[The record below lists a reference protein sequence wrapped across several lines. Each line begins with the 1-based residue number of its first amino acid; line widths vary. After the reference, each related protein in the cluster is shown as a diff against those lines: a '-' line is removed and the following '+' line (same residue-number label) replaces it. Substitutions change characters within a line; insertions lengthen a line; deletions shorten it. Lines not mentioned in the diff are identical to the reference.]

1 MIDNRESQT
10 RDIIENLKEYVVL
23 YQRQNSGALPS
34 NIDLIYDYMQDAG
47 EMSWTAIPAMNVSTK
62 NIDPIGVT
70 ASSQGTATSTVPA
83 NDQRS
88 NPATQPAVKQTGNRR
103 P

>member
-1 MIDNRESQT
+1 
-10 RDIIENLKEYVVL
+10 L
-23 YQRQNSGALPS
+23 YQRQHAGSLPS

-47 EMSWTAIPAMNVSTK
+47 EISWTAIPAMNVSTK

-70 ASSQGTATSTVPA
+70 ASAQVGTSSVAPIKEPPRSTPVTQSQSKPGS
-83 NDQRS
+83 
-88 NPATQPAVKQTGNRR
+88 RR